1 MLAELQRLRRPGNA
15 VPASYVQLNDPQMG
29 TGAVD
34 QRQYQSASYFSFK
47 PLYDNHKRRRQ
58 PNVSIQSQ
66 DGSAMARVEP
76 PAVPERAGA
85 AAKS

>member
-1 MLAELQRLRRPGNA
+1 
-15 VPASYVQLNDPQMG
+15 MG

-34 QRQYQSASYFSFK
+34 QRQYQSAFFLQ

-76 PAVPERAGA
+76 PAVPEPAPA
-85 AAKS
+85 AAKC